1 VEAALEAGT
10 AADANADTHYEDYAD
25 MDADMGEGD
34 YVEDV
39 QEGEDDDDDDDELSE
54 RNTMGGCEGPAV
66 DAARARIMY
75 R

>member
-1 VEAALEAGT
+1 
-10 AADANADTHYEDYAD
+10 

-66 DAARARIMY
+66 DASRARIMY